1 MGVTASNQQSLFCGL
16 TGYQFVLIPVSIR
29 PHAAPRGLSYVASG
43 EVGASPSSLRGQSHH
58 AMLEL
63 LLEGGSPLPPLRTG
77 GNRIENN
84 LSPQFWGNSQP
95 FLFVPQYGIICGYFF
110 LERIRLMR
118 LVAEHPQQE
127 LIRKFLQYLRKRGVA
142 AEMRSGN
149 SAWGLW
155 VHHEDS
161 CRDAR
166 REFDAFLRDP
176 TASKYEVAHQAAPE
190 TDAPDAGRVR
200 QRQRAQ
206 RLATLAAR
214 RHGFLSG
221 PTPVTMTLIVISVMV
236 TLPLLLGGRGGDFSD
251 LGKRVIGLLY
261 ADSRISTQWWRL
273 LTPAFLHFNGLH
285 ILFNMLW
292 LRELGGRVERIKGSG
307 FLILF
312 FVVSAAVS
320 NYAQLI
326 GGGGTL
332 FGGMSGVVYGLFG
345 FVWVKSRFF
354 PEEGFMIDPTTVMLL
369 MFFFFLGWTGLMP
382 IANWAH
388 GFGLLSGVALALAPS
403 RRSG

>member
-1 MGVTASNQQSLFCGL
+1 
-16 TGYQFVLIPVSIR
+16 
-29 PHAAPRGLSYVASG
+29 
-43 EVGASPSSLRGQSHH
+43 
-58 AMLEL
+58 
-63 LLEGGSPLPPLRTG
+63 
-77 GNRIENN
+77 
-84 LSPQFWGNSQP
+84 
-95 FLFVPQYGIICGYFF
+95 
-110 LERIRLMR
+110 MR

-127 LIRKFLQYLRKRGVA
+127 LIHKFLQYLRARGVA
-142 AEMRSGN
+142 AEIRRVN

-155 VHHEDS
+155 VYHEDS
-161 CRDAR
+161 CHEAR
-166 REFDAFLRDP
+166 REFDAFLNNPD
-176 TASKYEVAHQAAPE
+176 ASKYEIAQQSVPE
-190 TDAPDAGRVR
+190 TEEPDIAQVR

-221 PTPVTMTLIVISVMV
+221 PTPVTITLIVISVIV
-236 TLPLLLGGRGGDFSD
+236 TLPLLLGRHGGEFSD
-251 LGKRVIGLLY
+251 LGKRVIALLY

-273 LTPAFLHFNGLH
+273 LTPAFLHFNWLH

-292 LRELGGRVERIKGSG
+292 LREFGGRVERIKGSG

-312 FVVSAAVS
+312 FVVSAGVS
-320 NYAQLI
+320 NYAQLV

-345 FVWVKSRFF
+345 YIWVKSRFF

-369 MFFFFLGWTGLMP
+369 MFFFFLGWSGLMP

-388 GFGLLSGVALALAPS
+388 GFGLLSGVALALAPFW
-403 RRSG
+403 RSA